1 MNILGIDSSSKN
13 LSVAIS
19 RDDKL
24 LSEAVDYKGSG
35 HIVNIIAFID
45 KVLLKTNISL
55 KDIDIFGVNLGP
67 GDFTGTR
74 IGVSVVK
81 TLSWIESRSAYGIN
95 SLDVYAV
102 MSVFENK
109 SRIIRGLLSGRPVI
123 IAPCLDVKKSEICF
137 SFYNVTAEG
146 KNSIYFK
153 SEKKIIAAVKIKE
166 KKYYLE
172 RIGDYYLV
180 HKDKLVEKFNNFF
193 KNGVLKIMNTERGYI
208 NPLIIIG
215 GNSYINYKDI
225 MQDLTRTGKGLILDK
240 KSFCLHARYINL
252 CSYLKAL
259 KNVKSESLVPIY
271 IREFIPFGD

>member
-19 RDDKL
+19 RNDKL
-24 LSEAVDYKGSG
+24 LSEITDYKGSG

-45 KVLLKTNISL
+45 KALLKANISI

-81 TLSWIESRSAYGIN
+81 TLSWIESRNAYGIN

-109 SRIIRGLLSGRPVI
+109 SRILRGILSGKLVI

-137 SFYNVTAEG
+137 SFYNITAEG

-153 SEKKIIAAVKIKE
+153 AEKKIVTYVKIKE

-180 HKDKLVEKFNNFF
+180 HKDRLVEKFNNFF
-193 KNGVLKIMNTERGYI
+193 KNGVLEITNTEREYI

-215 GNSYINYKDI
+215 GNSYINYRI
-225 MQDLTRTGKGLILDK
+225 VMQDLIRTNKSIILDK
-240 KSFCLHARYINL
+240 KSFCSQARYVNL
-252 CSYLKAL
+252 CSYFKAL
-259 KNVKSESLVPIY
+259 KNVKSENLVPIY
-271 IREFIPFGD
+271 VREFIPFGN